1 MSEKMQIEIDRAV
14 NKFTPPM
21 EVGGGF
27 MLRDEYA
34 KLARMA
40 VTEGTLIGWSHAE
53 NMTRERL
60 EKKISTLEHEVS
72 ILRERVK
79 EVEFEL
85 MAAQK

>member
-1 MSEKMQIEIDRAV
+1 
-14 NKFTPPM
+14 M

-79 EVEFEL
+79 EVEIEL
-85 MAAQK
+85 LAAQK

>member
-1 MSEKMQIEIDRAV
+1 
-14 NKFTPPM
+14 
-21 EVGGGF
+21 

-53 NMTRERL
+53 NSTRERL
-60 EKKISTLEHEVS
+60 ERKISALEHEVS

-79 EVEFEL
+79 EVELEL